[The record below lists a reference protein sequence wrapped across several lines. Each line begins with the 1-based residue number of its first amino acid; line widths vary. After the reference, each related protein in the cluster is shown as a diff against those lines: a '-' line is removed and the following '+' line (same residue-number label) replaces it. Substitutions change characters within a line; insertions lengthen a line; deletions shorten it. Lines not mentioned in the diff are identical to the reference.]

1 MRASLQARDAAQHT
15 PRTAQAR
22 ATLETL
28 RDANIRIWLEL
39 SLTLTLTRMPP
50 NPNPNPNPNQDAP

>member
-1 MRASLQARDAAQHT
+1 MLLST

-28 RDANIRIWLEL
+28 RDANIKIWM
-39 SLTLTLTRMPP
+39 LTGDKVGDRPR
-50 NPNPNPNPNQDAP
+50 